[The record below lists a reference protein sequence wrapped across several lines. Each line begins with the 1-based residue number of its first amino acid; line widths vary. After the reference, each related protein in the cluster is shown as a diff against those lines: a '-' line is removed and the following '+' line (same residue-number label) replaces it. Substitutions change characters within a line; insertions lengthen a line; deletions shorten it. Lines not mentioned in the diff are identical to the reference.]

1 MKLTKI
7 HLYTAACILLSLKVY
22 SQVPAVQQ
30 PQGAAQQ
37 VQQKRAEPACLG
49 RFATREEA
57 DEFLKTAT
65 ISKGKGIAVG
75 VTLPQKVTLTK
86 DGRQESGIFKSI
98 DVRKPG
104 TTQLPTGPEVD
115 FKDSWKFELAVY
127 ELDKMMNLNMIPP
140 VVERTYGRE
149 KGSLQLWIDD
159 CMTEMDRIKK
169 KVSAPDQN
177 DWNLQLLRVFI
188 FDNLVYNID
197 RNAGNLLVTPD
208 WQIIMIDHTRCF
220 KNMDQLK
227 AAKDLTSFS
236 KSMIESLKTLN
247 KENLKAQ
254 CGKYLSGMEIDS
266 VLKRRDKILVLY
278 DKAAAN
284 SPARIYP

>member
-7 HLYTAACILLSLKVY
+7 HLYTTACILLSLQVY

-30 PQGAAQQ
+30 PQGDAQQ
-37 VQQKRAEPACLG
+37 VQQKRVKPACLG

-104 TTQLPTGPEVD
+104 TTKLPTGPEVD
-115 FKDSWKFELAVY
+115 FKDSWKFEVAVY

-149 KGSLQLWIDD
+149 RGSLQLWIDD

-197 RNAGNLLVTPD
+197 RNAGNLLITPD
-208 WQIIMIDHTRCF
+208 WQIIMIDQTRCF

-254 CGKYLSGMEIDS
+254 CGKYLSNMEIDS

-278 DKAAAN
+278 DKAAVD